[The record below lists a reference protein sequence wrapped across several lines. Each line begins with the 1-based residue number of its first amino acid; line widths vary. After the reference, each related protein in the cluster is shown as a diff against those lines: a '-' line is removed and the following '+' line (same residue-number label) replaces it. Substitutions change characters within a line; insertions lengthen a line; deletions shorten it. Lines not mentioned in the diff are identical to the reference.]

1 MVTRLTY
8 VENHEDTNELGEAEG
23 NTKFERCESRNHS
36 SATLPGGEI
45 KSVSV
50 WTQCDGEP
58 DDIGN
63 AGDVDVP
70 GGEWG
75 GHRGFCH

>member
-1 MVTRLTY
+1 MSWVKQKATPNLK
-8 VENHEDTNELGEAEG
+8 DAKAE
-23 NTKFERCESRNHS
+23 TIVARPS
-36 SATLPGGEI
+36 LGGEL